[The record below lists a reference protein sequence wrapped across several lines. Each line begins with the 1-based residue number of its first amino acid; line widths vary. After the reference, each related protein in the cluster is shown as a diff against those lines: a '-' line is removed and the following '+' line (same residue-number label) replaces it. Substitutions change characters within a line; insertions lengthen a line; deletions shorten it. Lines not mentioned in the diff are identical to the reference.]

1 LIELIEEDF
10 MDFFDWFSLVSQGA
24 FLCAFLGRT
33 IILSAQ
39 KVRVFVIGS
48 GKKGIDLL
56 REVGAVIVLL
66 LFWVLIV
73 AQALHA
79 PWAQAGIARTIF
91 LALPAR
97 ISGAALVACGI
108 ALFVAALASFGASWR
123 IGIDTRKPGAL
134 VTGGAF
140 GVSRNPVFF
149 GMDLIFAGTFLIY
162 PTWMLLALAAVF
174 IVGVHFH
181 ILEEE
186 RFLTEKYGDAY
197 KNYRARA
204 PRYIII

>member
-1 LIELIEEDF
+1 
-10 MDFFDWFSLVSQGA
+10 MDFFDWFSLISLAA
-24 FLCAFLGRT
+24 FMSAFLGRT
-33 IILSAQ
+33 IILGSRG
-39 KVRVFVIGS
+39 VRVFVIGS

-66 LFWVLIV
+66 LFWILIV
-73 AQALHA
+73 MQALHA
-79 PWAQAGIARTIF
+79 PWAKAGLARILF
-91 LALPAR
+91 MALPAR
-97 ISGAALVACGI
+97 ISGAALVCGGI

-134 VTGGAF
+134 MTGGAF
-140 GVSRNPVFF
+140 GISRNPVFF

-162 PTWMLLALAAVF
+162 PTWMFLALALIF

-186 RFLTEKYGDAY
+186 RFLTDKYGDAY
-197 KNYRARA
+197 EKYRARV